1 MLNCKPFADFTRP
14 KPGLPDHVNINPP
27 VSVKT
32 LGHARRRI
40 CRAQEKPHVV
50 LDVAQTRSGQP
61 NRQIKSFGMMSDD
74 ASCWGNGDQPPPPKS
89 VSALQSRIAQAP
101 VTATLLNPLEIAERA
116 VILVLTIRIDAGLQA
131 GLARSLA

>member
-1 MLNCKPFADFTRP
+1 LLDADQAARSTLSIKMLNRKPFADFTRP

-32 LGHARRRI
+32 LGHACR
-40 CRAQEKPHVV
+40 RAQEKPHVF

-74 ASCWGNGDQPPPPKS
+74 ASLLGQRRSAAAPKKR
-89 VSALQSRIAQAP
+89 VSSSKPYCTGSSNRHP
-101 VTATLLNPLEIAERA
+101 SEST
-116 VILVLTIRIDAGLQA
+116 
-131 GLARSLA
+131 